1 MPRVVP
7 SQVVAFIDQTFSFA
21 TSQGE
26 GQSHRVNLTMQHSSG
41 LAGLVHLVDKIP
53 EELLVLDTPQY
64 STLICCVAA
73 IRNAI
78 LTWQSQGESHT
89 LIRVPGLPDLS
100 PVTLI
105 RRVLSRCPDE
115 YPSASTQEL
124 GFISDSDLKHELRK
138 DVSAT
143 NVALSN
149 NEWKA
154 ATVLAGSVIEALL
167 LWAIQQRPVTV
178 VRDATE
184 KLLDDG
190 KLERKPKED
199 FQRWHLSE
207 YIEVAEELG
216 RIKSETAKQARLAK
230 DFRNLIHP
238 GRAQR
243 LGQTCDRATALSA
256 VAAVEFVVRDLTP

>member
-21 TSQGE
+21 ASQLE
-26 GQSHRVNLTMQHSSG
+26 GHRINLTMQDSSR
-41 LAGLVHLVDKIP
+41 LAGIVALVDRIP
-53 EELLVLDTPQY
+53 GELLVLDSSQY
-64 STLICCVAA
+64 STLVCCIEAVRTA
-73 IRNAI
+73 IT
-78 LTWQSQGESHT
+78 TWQARGDVNP

-105 RRVLSRCPDE
+105 RHALSSCPDE
-115 YPSASTQEL
+115 YPSASTAELTFIDDLGLRLEL
-124 GFISDSDLKHELRK
+124 GK
-138 DVSAT
+138 DIGAT

-167 LWAIQQRPVTV
+167 LWALQQHSPSDVSNAIQ
-178 VRDATE
+178 E
-184 KLLDDG
+184 LLANG
-190 KLERKPKED
+190 KLNKKPKTDYEE
-199 FQRWHLSE
+199 WYLSE
-207 YIEVAEELG
+207 YIEVTEQLG
-216 RIKSETAKQARLAK
+216 VIKPKTAAQARLAR

-256 VAAVEFVVRDLTP
+256 VAAVEHVVRDLTP

>member
-7 SQVVAFIDQTFSFA
+7 SQVVAFIDQTFPFA

-26 GQSHRVNLTMQHSSG
+26 GKSHRINLTMQHSSG
-41 LAGLVHLVDKIP
+41 LSGLVHLADKIP
-53 EELLVLDTPQY
+53 EELLVLDTAQY

-89 LIRVPGLPDLS
+89 LIRVPGLPELS

-105 RRVLSRCPDE
+105 RQALSLCPDE
-115 YPSASTQEL
+115 YPSVSTQEL

-138 DVSAT
+138 DISAT
-143 NVALSN
+143 NAALSN

-154 ATVLAGSVIEALL
+154 ATVLAGSVIETLL
-167 LWAIQQRPVTV
+167 LWAIQRRPRKDVL
-178 VRDATE
+178 AAIQE
-184 KLLDDG
+184 LLANG
-190 KLERKPKED
+190 KFKKKPKTDYEK
-199 FQRWHLSE
+199 WYLWE
-207 YIEVAEELG
+207 YIEVTEKLG
-216 RIKSETAKQARLAK
+216 LIKPRAAAQARLAK

-238 GRAQR
+238 GRALR

-256 VAAVEFVVRDLTP
+256 VAAFEHVVRDLSL